1 MRNSNEN
8 VHVSVVVPACN
19 EAENVVPLMEEF
31 SQMLSESRIKAEVIL
46 VDDGSTDGTY
56 LKAKECQG
64 KYGFLRVVSHRRN
77 LGLTQALMTGFSRAR
92 GRIFVFWP
100 ADLQYLPRDI
110 PKLVERIDGG
120 YDVVC
125 GWKQGSYGLKRLVSF
140 FYNLL
145 SRVVFRIRVH
155 DLNSVKAFRREVVD
169 DVPMRKDWHRYMVV
183 MAAHKGYKVG
193 EVKVHVYPR
202 RFGESK
208 FGFWRI
214 PIGFL
219 DLLSVKFQLSFMKKP
234 LILFGFLGLILMLLG
249 VLTGGVAVYL
259 RIAKHEGLRPL
270 LYLVI
275 LLVLSGISFFVLG
288 FLAEAMA
295 GIREEIENLRVRLA
309 RPVHRADTRPFN
321 RFRPQGKRPPGNSGQ
336 PKNKNGNA
344 PHRK

>member
-1 MRNSNEN
+1 MRNSNGFLK
-8 VHVSVVVPACN
+8 VSVVVPAYN
-19 EAENVVPLMEEF
+19 EVENVTPLMEEF
-31 SQMLSESRIKAEVIL
+31 SQMFSQSGIRGEVIL

-56 LKAKECQG
+56 LKAKECQQ
-64 KYGFLRVVSHRRN
+64 KFQFLRVLRHQRN

-92 GRIFVFWP
+92 GKIFAFWP

-110 PKLVERIDGG
+110 PKLVERIDNG

-125 GWKQGSYGLKRLVSF
+125 GRKQGSYGLKRLVSF

-145 SRVVFRIRVH
+145 SRMVFRIKVH

-183 MAAHKGYKVG
+183 MAADRGYKVG
-193 EVKVHVYPR
+193 EVKVNVYPR
-202 RFGESK
+202 KFGQSK

-219 DLLSVKFQLSFMKKP
+219 DLLSVKFQLSFMRKP
-234 LILFGFLGLILMLLG
+234 LLLFGFLGLILILLG
-249 VLTGGVAVYL
+249 VLTGGVAIYL

-275 LLVLSGISFFVLG
+275 LLVLSGISFFALG
-288 FLAEAMA
+288 FLAEAITSVKDELRA
-295 GIREEIENLRVRLA
+295 LTQRLSPRPGIGFDHQRRFSR
-309 RPVHRADTRPFN
+309 RRPF
-321 RFRPQGKRPPGNSGQ
+321 PDKGQKKPDQKPPGS
-336 PKNKNGNA
+336 
-344 PHRK
+344 